1 MKDIRSTVMQLS
13 GRWGNTCYATLCLAV
28 EAALDLPYGDV
39 QMKHL
44 WSAIHE
50 RTGKSPQAI
59 SRALARAAADVWERG
74 NQELLEAIFA
84 RTLKKA
90 PTAKELV
97 FTLAEYVRPQLDFRC
112 FAEPKSGEFGIVV
125 RENYEPVLMT
135 APFSENRAFV
145 EQLAARLTVR
155 QPSLKTFRRQFLT
168 GEIPGVLPE
177 RSGPIAEEQ
186 EAVKAFFD
194 RFCRAQ
200 SGAAGV
206 LQIRRLLSIQR
217 KCRNG
222 AVFQASARHA
232 PHRHQFLHLPD
243 FKLCGRCVPRRGS
256 GAEKLFEARNIYR
269 DVSAAHCRT
278 DCALRRHCAAAGQPP
293 DDARRCIVRRVP
305 VCDRIVEKGPAGKC
319 SV

>member
-59 SRALARAAADVWERG
+59 SRAVAACLLCAAMMFWTDEYRED
-74 NQELLEAIFA
+74 NFPELLEAIFA

-177 RSGPIAEEQ
+177 RSGPIAEEH
-186 EAVKAFFD
+186 ETPLK
-194 RFCRAQ
+194 R
-200 SGAAGV
+200 
-206 LQIRRLLSIQR
+206 
-217 KCRNG
+217 
-222 AVFQASARHA
+222 
-232 PHRHQFLHLPD
+232 
-243 FKLCGRCVPRRGS
+243 
-256 GAEKLFEARNIYR
+256 
-269 DVSAAHCRT
+269 
-278 DCALRRHCAAAGQPP
+278 
-293 DDARRCIVRRVP
+293 
-305 VCDRIVEKGPAGKC
+305 
-319 SV
+319 

>member
-28 EAALDLPYGDV
+28 EATLDLPYGDV

-50 RTGKSPQAI
+50 RIGKSPQAI

-135 APFSENRAFV
+135 APFSS
-145 EQLAARLTVR
+145 
-155 QPSLKTFRRQFLT
+155 SLPPGSRSASRRSK
-168 GEIPGVLPE
+168 P
-177 RSGPIAEEQ
+177 
-186 EAVKAFFD
+186 
-194 RFCRAQ
+194 
-200 SGAAGV
+200 
-206 LQIRRLLSIQR
+206 
-217 KCRNG
+217 
-222 AVFQASARHA
+222 
-232 PHRHQFLHLPD
+232 
-243 FKLCGRCVPRRGS
+243 
-256 GAEKLFEARNIYR
+256 
-269 DVSAAHCRT
+269 SAA
-278 DCALRRHCAAAGQPP
+278 
-293 DDARRCIVRRVP
+293 
-305 VCDRIVEKGPAGKC
+305 
-319 SV
+319 SF

>member
-44 WSAIHE
+44 WSAIHD

-74 NQELLEAIFA
+74 NQELLAAIFA
-84 RTLKKA
+84 RTTGMA
-90 PTAKELV
+90 LV
-97 FTLAEYVRPQLDFRC
+97 VIDGNQRVFRSYGETRPGNNVRPQLDFRC

-177 RSGPIAEEQ
+177 RSGPIAEEH
-186 EAVKAFFD
+186 ETPLK
-194 RFCRAQ
+194 R
-200 SGAAGV
+200 
-206 LQIRRLLSIQR
+206 
-217 KCRNG
+217 
-222 AVFQASARHA
+222 
-232 PHRHQFLHLPD
+232 
-243 FKLCGRCVPRRGS
+243 
-256 GAEKLFEARNIYR
+256 
-269 DVSAAHCRT
+269 
-278 DCALRRHCAAAGQPP
+278 
-293 DDARRCIVRRVP
+293 
-305 VCDRIVEKGPAGKC
+305 
-319 SV
+319 

>member
-74 NQELLEAIFA
+74 NRELLEAIFA

-125 RENYEPVLMT
+125 RENYEPVFYEPECREDFFSRGFDYIADCIDSTRSKLDLIET
-135 APFSENRAFV
+135 AIRRGVPIISSMGTGNRLDPSKFRITDLSKTSGCP
-145 EQLAARLTVR
+145 LAKVMRRELRLRGINHHTVLASDELPSKPRKLPGQQDETRTPPGSVSWTPPCAGMMIAGFIVR
-155 QPSLKTFRRQFLT
+155 QLL
-168 GEIPGVLPE
+168 
-177 RSGPIAEEQ
+177 A
-186 EAVKAFFD
+186 
-194 RFCRAQ
+194 RAQ
-200 SGAAGV
+200 EQAAP
-206 LQIRRLLSIQR
+206 
-217 KCRNG
+217 N
-222 AVFQASARHA
+222 
-232 PHRHQFLHLPD
+232 
-243 FKLCGRCVPRRGS
+243 
-256 GAEKLFEARNIYR
+256 E
-269 DVSAAHCRT
+269 
-278 DCALRRHCAAAGQPP
+278 
-293 DDARRCIVRRVP
+293 
-305 VCDRIVEKGPAGKC
+305 
-319 SV
+319 

>member
-74 NQELLEAIFA
+74 NQELLAAIFA

-177 RSGPIAEEQ
+177 RSGPIAEEH
-186 EAVKAFFD
+186 ETPFD
-194 RFCRAQ
+194 CKKR
-200 SGAAGV
+200 
-206 LQIRRLLSIQR
+206 
-217 KCRNG
+217 
-222 AVFQASARHA
+222 
-232 PHRHQFLHLPD
+232 
-243 FKLCGRCVPRRGS
+243 
-256 GAEKLFEARNIYR
+256 
-269 DVSAAHCRT
+269 
-278 DCALRRHCAAAGQPP
+278 
-293 DDARRCIVRRVP
+293 
-305 VCDRIVEKGPAGKC
+305 
-319 SV
+319 

>member
-97 FTLAEYVRPQLDFRC
+97 FTLAEYVRPQLDF
-112 FAEPKSGEFGIVV
+112 
-125 RENYEPVLMT
+125 LMT

-177 RSGPIAEEQ
+177 RSGPIAEEH
-186 EAVKAFFD
+186 ETPLK
-194 RFCRAQ
+194 R
-200 SGAAGV
+200 
-206 LQIRRLLSIQR
+206 
-217 KCRNG
+217 
-222 AVFQASARHA
+222 
-232 PHRHQFLHLPD
+232 
-243 FKLCGRCVPRRGS
+243 
-256 GAEKLFEARNIYR
+256 
-269 DVSAAHCRT
+269 
-278 DCALRRHCAAAGQPP
+278 
-293 DDARRCIVRRVP
+293 
-305 VCDRIVEKGPAGKC
+305 
-319 SV
+319 

>member
-97 FTLAEYVRPQLDFRC
+97 FTLSCCSR
-112 FAEPKSGEFGIVV
+112 
-125 RENYEPVLMT
+125 
-135 APFSENRAFV
+135 
-145 EQLAARLTVR
+145 
-155 QPSLKTFRRQFLT
+155 
-168 GEIPGVLPE
+168 
-177 RSGPIAEEQ
+177 
-186 EAVKAFFD
+186 
-194 RFCRAQ
+194 
-200 SGAAGV
+200 AAG
-206 LQIRRLLSIQR
+206 R
-217 KCRNG
+217 
-222 AVFQASARHA
+222 
-232 PHRHQFLHLPD
+232 
-243 FKLCGRCVPRRGS
+243 
-256 GAEKLFEARNIYR
+256 
-269 DVSAAHCRT
+269 
-278 DCALRRHCAAAGQPP
+278 
-293 DDARRCIVRRVP
+293 
-305 VCDRIVEKGPAGKC
+305 
-319 SV
+319 

>member
-177 RSGPIAEEQ
+177 RSGPLTEE
-186 EAVKAFFD
+186 
-194 RFCRAQ
+194 
-200 SGAAGV
+200 
-206 LQIRRLLSIQR
+206 
-217 KCRNG
+217 
-222 AVFQASARHA
+222 H
-232 PHRHQFLHLPD
+232 
-243 FKLCGRCVPRRGS
+243 
-256 GAEKLFEARNIYR
+256 
-269 DVSAAHCRT
+269 
-278 DCALRRHCAAAGQPP
+278 
-293 DDARRCIVRRVP
+293 
-305 VCDRIVEKGPAGKC
+305 
-319 SV
+319 